1 MLFVS
6 SPPEQD
12 MPDPPWSSRR
22 PKPPVRAPL
31 TREAITEAALAIVD
45 AEGLDALNMRRLA
58 QDLSTGAASLYA
70 HVSGKEELFQLLIDR
85 VADEMEFPEPD
96 PERWQEQVKECA
108 REMHRVLAAHRDLAG
123 ASLANIPTG
132 PSAMR
137 VIEGLLAILR
147 AGGLP
152 DQAIAYAADLLPQF
166 VTVSAYEG
174 SLFAQRIEREPAYLQ
189 ELETYF
195 RALPAD
201 RFPHTSSL
209 VDALMAQDEAEDAR
223 FEFGL
228 DIIVRGLASIA
239 K

>member
-1 MLFVS
+1 MFVS

-12 MPDPPWSSRR
+12 LPEPPWSSRR
-22 PKPPVRAPL
+22 PKPPARTPL

-45 AEGLDALNMRRLA
+45 AEGMDALNMRRLA
-58 QDLSTGAASLYA
+58 QDLDTGAASLYA

-85 VADEMEFPEPD
+85 VADEIEFPEPD
-96 PERWQEQVKECA
+96 PDRWQEQVKECA
-108 REMHRVLAAHRDLAG
+108 REMHRVLAGHRDLAR

-132 PSAMR
+132 PSAVR

-147 AGGLP
+147 AGDLP
-152 DQAIAYAADLLPQF
+152 DQAVAYAADLLPQF

-174 SLFAQRIEREPAYLQ
+174 SLFAQRMENEPGYFE
-189 ELETYF
+189 ELEAYF
-195 RALPAD
+195 AALPAD
-201 RFPHTSSL
+201 RFPHTVSL
-209 VDALMAQDEAEDAR
+209 LGELMAHDETEDAR

-228 DIIVRGLASIA
+228 DVIVKGLAGIA